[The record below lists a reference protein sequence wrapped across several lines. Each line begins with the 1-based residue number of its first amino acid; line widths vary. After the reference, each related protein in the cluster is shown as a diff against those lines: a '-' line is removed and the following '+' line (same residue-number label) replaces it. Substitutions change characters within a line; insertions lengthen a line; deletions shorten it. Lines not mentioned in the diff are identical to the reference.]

1 MKTQPSCDQRV
12 YPQFTIQLALFSLS
26 PVVDC
31 GALMNPDNGR
41 VDTPQ
46 GTTLNRL
53 ATYSCN
59 CGYCLVGDE
68 TRTCQANGQ
77 WSGSEPT
84 CNSLSIPAGMG
95 VYQCPTM
102 SYWVNFCVTT
112 FSLAKYIDC
121 CILVCGVCTVTD
133 LCLQLI
139 LYK

>member
-1 MKTQPSCDQRV
+1 MPSSPYLCICIYTCTCIYTGSNQILEAVKTQPFSDQLCSV
-12 YPQFTIQLALFSLS
+12 YSQLTIATLS
-26 PVVDC
+26 PAVDC

-84 CNSLSIPAGMG
+84 CNSLSIPTGMG
-95 VYQCPTM
+95 VYQCPT
-102 SYWVNFCVTT
+102 
-112 FSLAKYIDC
+112 
-121 CILVCGVCTVTD
+121 G
-133 LCLQLI
+133 LI
-139 LYK
+139 SV